1 MADVNPGLAAQAENG
16 ATVIGV
22 NPNAIVQEDVAPPR
36 VERIS
41 RPGGPKTLPERW
53 QEVAERVNEL
63 SPGTMIAPP
72 EEAQRPPERWRWG

>member
-22 NPNAIVQEDVAPPR
+22 NPNAIVEEPMAPPR
-36 VERIS
+36 AGRVS

-53 QEVAERVNEL
+53 AEVVER
-63 SPGTMIAPP
+63 IA
-72 EEAQRPPERWRWG
+72 